1 MSRKSLSP
9 DAQFIMDMLYK
20 LLNNMERYEQ
30 QHPGTKRL
38 LGKETLDHFIQHL
51 EKELGIISLR

>member
-1 MSRKSLSP
+1 MGHMGLSA

-20 LLNNMERYEQ
+20 LLNSMERHEQ
-30 QHPGTKRL
+30 QYKNSKKL
-38 LGKETLDHFIQHL
+38 LDRKGLDHFIRHL